1 MIRRPPRSTRTDT
14 LLPYTTLFRS
24 KELATLQH
32 HDAVVW
38 LAGATRDRRI
48 APDLAPF
55 ARIERRERGVALRA
69 DVHLGQVDATGQR
82 QRLFVNLPA
91 ANHHDLRR
99 HALARPLL
107 GPLQAPP
114 QGVLYLCTFGLEG
127 GLRGVG
133 GVLRPRPRL

>member
-69 DVHLGQVDATGQR
+69 DVHLGQVDANGQR
-82 QRLFVNLPA
+82 QRLFVDLPA
-91 ANHHDLRR
+91 AHHHDLRR
-99 HALARPLL
+99 PGLARQVL
-107 GPLQAPP
+107 GTLQGRPQECADLGAP
-114 QGVLYLCTFGLEG
+114 GLE
-127 GLRGVG
+127 RGVRGEDG
-133 GVLRPRPRL
+133 GGGTG